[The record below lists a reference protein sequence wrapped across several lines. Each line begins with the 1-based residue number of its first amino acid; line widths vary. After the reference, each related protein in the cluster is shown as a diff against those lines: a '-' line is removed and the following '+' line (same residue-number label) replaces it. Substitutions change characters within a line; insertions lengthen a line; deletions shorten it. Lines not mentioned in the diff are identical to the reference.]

1 MTASTRTGT
10 SSTYEPS
17 TRTPCD
23 PALGRRIGAEP
34 LPAGRS
40 GAVGPSRHLW
50 PRGFR
55 RIGGVRSPAAGT
67 GGDKTESWPPTDVD
81 WPPGAQADSDADKKA
96 ASMPIVQPKGT
107 SASAPVLTS
116 GDSVIPP
123 SPIVTPGR

>member
-1 MTASTRTGT
+1 MSRRRGHHATRRWVAAS
-10 SSTYEPS
+10 
-17 TRTPCD
+17 
-23 PALGRRIGAEP
+23 ALSLCLLAAAAPLAQADICGPGDFGAS
-34 LPAGRS
+34 AGC
-40 GAVGPSRHLW
+40 AP
-50 PRGFR
+50 
-55 RIGGVRSPAAGT
+55 PAAGT
-67 GGDKTESWPPTDVD
+67 GGNKTESWPPTDVD